1 MTGQKEGRR
10 EVHTSLRDESV
21 GLDGSEEKRPL
32 LPFLFSFFLKVLL
45 LWYKRYFLSIG

>member
-1 MTGQKEGRR
+1 M
-10 EVHTSLRDESV
+10 HISLRGKPM

-32 LPFLFSFFLKVLL
+32 LPFFFSSFLKVLL